1 MIKLK
6 PSVEKLEAYFVNDIP
21 YRLKLDANEGSNYLL
36 KDELIIKNFNPNLY
50 PDSDS
55 KKLREMM
62 DLYYGCNKDNIMVGN
77 GSSEIINTV
86 INAYCEKGD
95 KVMSFVPSFSMYQTY
110 CDLCGAEYVGVETE
124 SDFSQNIDKLI
135 QAANEINPK
144 IVILCNP
151 NNPTGY
157 ETSREDI
164 VKLLEGIQNSL
175 IILDEAYADFSD
187 NSVINLIDSY
197 ENLIVMRT
205 LSKAFGL
212 AGLRVGALIANSE
225 TVKYIWKVKVPYN
238 INILSQYAAEQALA
252 NIDRVHEYI
261 NSVKKHRNELSEK
274 LESLNLQ
281 VYPSGANFIFV
292 KTPVDNLFEK
302 LMECGVLIRKFNYK
316 GNVYNRITVG
326 TREENEILIYEIKKI
341 IEGAIY
347 EKKFSNKKN

>member
-21 YRLKLDANEGSNYLL
+21 YKVKLDANEGSNYLL
-36 KDELIIKNFNPNLY
+36 KDGFIINNFNPNLY

-55 KKLREMM
+55 KKLREKMA
-62 DLYYGCNKDNIMVGN
+62 LYYGCHTNNIMVGN

-110 CDLCGAEYVGVETE
+110 CDLCGAEYVGIKTE

-135 QAANEINPK
+135 QAANEMKPK

-157 ETSREDI
+157 VTSREDI
-164 VKLLEGIQNSL
+164 IKLLDSIKESL
-175 IILDEAYADFSD
+175 IILDEAYVDFSE
-187 NSVINLIDSY
+187 NSVIDLIHTY

-212 AGLRVGALIANSE
+212 AGLRVGALIANKD

-238 INILSQYAAEQALA
+238 VNILSQYAAEQALV
-252 NIDRVHEYI
+252 NIDRIHEYI
-261 NSVKKHRNELSEK
+261 NNVKKLRNELCKELK
-274 LESLNLQ
+274 SLNFQ
-281 VYPSGANFIFV
+281 VYPSGANFIFA
-292 KTPVDNLFEK
+292 KAPVDNLFEK
-302 LMECGVLIRKFNYK
+302 LMECGVLIRKFNYESY
-316 GNVYNRITVG
+316 VYNRITIG
-326 TREENEILIYEIKKI
+326 TREENEILLDEIKKLI
-341 IEGAIY
+341 KEAEH

>member
-6 PSVEKLEAYFVNDIP
+6 PSVEKLEAYFLNDIP
-21 YRLKLDANEGSNYLL
+21 YRVKLDANEGSNYLL
-36 KDELIIKNFNPNLY
+36 IEGFKIEKFSPNLY

-55 KKLREMM
+55 NKLREKMAE
-62 DLYYGCNKDNIMVGN
+62 YYGVSKDNIMVGN

-86 INAYCEKGD
+86 INAYCDKGD
-95 KVMSFVPSFSMYQTY
+95 KVISFVPSFSMYQTY
-110 CDLCGAEYVGVETE
+110 CDLCGAEYVGIETE

-135 QAANEINPK
+135 QAANEMNPK

-157 ETSREDI
+157 ITSREDVI
-164 VKLLEGIQNSL
+164 KLLDSVQNSL
-175 IILDEAYADFSD
+175 VILDEAYVDFSE
-187 NSVINLIDSY
+187 NSVLDLIDSY

-212 AGLRVGALIANSE
+212 AGLRVGALIANSN

-238 INILSQYAAEQALA
+238 INILSQYASEQALE

-261 NSVKKHRNELSEK
+261 NNVKIRRKEL
-274 LESLNLQ
+274 LEELKSLNFQ
-281 VYPSGANFIFV
+281 VYPSGANFIFI
-292 KTPVDNLFEK
+292 KSPVDNLFEK

-326 TREENEILIYEIKKI
+326 TKEENEILIDEIKKLI
-341 IEGAIY
+341 
-347 EKKFSNKKN
+347 